1 MTEQKLDG
9 KDTVC
14 AGIPNDMNE
23 KKKNVVTIMIIRGGM
38 KRVEFLRSRSSNI
51 EGLVET
57 MRA

>member
-23 KKKNVVTIMIIRGGM
+23 KKKT
-38 KRVEFLRSRSSNI
+38 L
-51 EGLVET
+51 LQ
-57 MRA
+57 